1 MSYHQFQNAY
11 GETYGSFETFQ
22 WDRFDCQD
30 ADLIEQDET
39 SETGW
44 VSFDFR
50 MGGTYRED
58 ADPTDYEG
66 FYWQACWPG
75 CLPDGDPMGPFPTE
89 QAAIDAANEN
99 A

>member
-1 MSYHQFQNAY
+1 MAYYKFENVY
-11 GETYGSFETFQ
+11 GESYGSFETFL

-30 ADLIEQDET
+30 AGLIEQDPE

-44 VSFDFR
+44 VSFTFGLVD
-50 MGGTYRED
+50 RED
-58 ADPTDYEG
+58 TDPAAWEG

-89 QAAIDAANEN
+89 QEAIDNANER

>member
-1 MSYHQFQNAY
+1 MSYYQFENVY

-30 ADLIEQDET
+30 AGIIEQDET

-44 VSFDFR
+44 ITFEFGI
-50 MGGTYRED
+50 GGTYRGD
-58 ADPTDYEG
+58 TDPADYEG

-75 CLPDGDPMGPFPTE
+75 CLPDGEPMGPFPSE
-89 QAAIDAANEN
+89 QAAIDNANEH

>member
-1 MSYHQFQNAY
+1 MPYHQFQNGY

-30 ADLIEQDET
+30 ADLIEQDQE

-44 VSFDFR
+44 STTVHGIAGFCQ
-50 MGGTYRED
+50 ED
-58 ADPTDYEG
+58 VNPADYEG

-75 CLPDGDPMGPFPTE
+75 CLPDGDPMGPFASE
-89 QAAIDAANEN
+89 QEAIDDANEH